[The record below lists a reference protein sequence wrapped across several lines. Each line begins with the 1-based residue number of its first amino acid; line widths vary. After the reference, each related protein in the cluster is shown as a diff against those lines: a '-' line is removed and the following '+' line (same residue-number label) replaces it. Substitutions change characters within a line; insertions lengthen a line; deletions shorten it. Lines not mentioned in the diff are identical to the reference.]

1 MIGVLLALA
10 LGAGTFAALLQ
21 FLGEG
26 FRHGDRPDDM
36 RVRAVLRPS
45 GQPGEERPVAVV
57 TVRNLGAA
65 PVLVAV
71 TVRRALLPGW
81 LAEPVN
87 VSVPRRTAR
96 RAFRPDGYST
106 VGVVAGDECAD
117 LTAPVRTC
125 ARRYLLTIL
134 VGQAGGRLRV
144 HRLRMDGARRTP
156 PGRVAVTAQQGGH
169 R

>member
-1 MIGVLLALA
+1 MIGVLIALA
-10 LGAGTFAALLQ
+10 IGAGAFAAV
-21 FLGEG
+21 FWFVGEG
-26 FRHGDRPDDM
+26 VRYGDRPDDT
-36 RVRAVLRPS
+36 RVRALLRPS

-57 TVRNLGAA
+57 TVHNRGAA

-81 LAEPVN
+81 LAEPAS

-96 RAFRPDGYST
+96 RAFRPGGYST
-106 VGVVAGDECAD
+106 VGVVTGGASAEV
-117 LTAPVRTC
+117 TAPVRAC

-144 HRLRMDGARRTP
+144 HRLRMDGARCTP
-156 PGRVAVTAQQGGH
+156 PGRVAVTAGQGGH

>member
-1 MIGVLLALA
+1 MIGVLIALA
-10 LGAGTFAALLQ
+10 VGAGVFAAAFWFLGAGV
-21 FLGEG
+21 
-26 FRHGDRPDDM
+26 RYGDRPEDT

-45 GQPGEERPVAVV
+45 GQPGEDRPVAVV
-57 TVRNLGAA
+57 TVGNRGAA

-81 LAEPVN
+81 LTEPVN

-96 RAFRPDGYST
+96 RAFRPDAYPT
-106 VGVVAGDECAD
+106 VGVVAGRERAD
-117 LTAPVRTC
+117 LAAPVPAR
-125 ARRYLLTIL
+125 ARRYLVTIL

-144 HRLRMDGARRTP
+144 HQLRMDDARCTP
-156 PGRVAVTAQQGGH
+156 PGRVAVSTEQGWH

>member
-1 MIGVLLALA
+1 
-10 LGAGTFAALLQ
+10 
-21 FLGEG
+21 
-26 FRHGDRPDDM
+26 
-36 RVRAVLRPS
+36 VLRPS

-57 TVRNLGAA
+57 TVLNRGAA

-71 TVRRALLPGW
+71 TVRRTRLPGW

-96 RAFRPDGYST
+96 RAFRPEGYPT
-106 VGVVAGDECAD
+106 VGVVAGGECAD
-117 LTAPVRTC
+117 LTAPVRAN

-144 HRLRMDGARRTP
+144 HRLRIDDARRDP
-156 PGRVAVTAQQGGH
+156 AGRVAVSTEPGGH

>member
-1 MIGVLLALA
+1 MIGILTALA
-10 LGAGTFAALLQ
+10 VGAGVFAVAGWL
-21 FLGEG
+21 FSDGM
-26 FRHGDRPDDM
+26 RNGDWPDDT
-36 RVRAVLRPS
+36 RVRAMLAPS

-57 TVRNLGAA
+57 TVLNRGAA

-71 TVRRALLPGW
+71 SVRRGRLPGW

-96 RAFRPDGYST
+96 RAFRPDGYPT
-106 VGVVAGDECAD
+106 VAVVAVGECAD
-117 LTAPVRTC
+117 LTAPVPAC

-134 VGQAGGRLRV
+134 VGQAGSRLRV
-144 HRLRMDGARRTP
+144 HRLRMDGARCAP
-156 PGRVAVTAQQGGH
+156 PGRVAVTTEQGGH